1 MEKVLEGPKVHFNA
15 GEGCQVNWST
25 VDCLQVLEKC
35 CVANFLNAN
44 RRFSCLFHQRKRSL
58 FLSVAC
64 PSFSTMYLSSVAL
77 PLLLPEKS

>member
-35 CVANFLNAN
+35 CVANFLMPIVDFPAC
-44 RRFSCLFHQRKRSL
+44 FTKGKEVFF
-58 FLSVAC
+58 FL
-64 PSFSTMYLSSVAL
+64 L
-77 PLLLPEKS
+77 PVLLLVLCIYHL